1 MFVYVCVTV
10 YVSFLL
16 CVCLSA
22 CLCVCACVCVGVG
35 CGVWQGFCFVLTKGA
50 KPGSQPANLCK
61 SRSFCIDS
69 GTFSGQPLANHLISK
84 SKLRRNSPFAG
95 LK

>member
-1 MFVYVCVTV
+1 MCTTWFGMLT
-10 YVSFLL
+10 FPEM
-16 CVCLSA
+16 
-22 CLCVCACVCVGVG
+22 GTMHFWG
-35 CGVWQGFCFVLTKGA
+35 PPWPGFCFVLTKGA
-50 KPGSQPANLCK
+50 KPGSQPANLYK